1 MHMADALLTP
11 AVAGVMYAASAVV
24 AGASIVELHKE
35 EKQDLTSAAKKLPT
49 MAVMSALVFA
59 GQMINYTIPGT
70 GSSGHLCGGLLL
82 TSVLGPWAGF
92 LSMIVILTIQC
103 LFFADGGLLALGANV
118 WNMAFYGCFVGYFLI
133 YRPLMRS
140 RCFARRGE
148 RAANR
153 LKITL
158 ASVLGCVLTLQLGAF
173 SVVLET
179 TLSGITDLP
188 FGAFCAIMQPIHL
201 AIGLIE
207 GLITAAVLYEARPE
221 LLRDVR
227 MSGETTGKVSFK
239 GTIAVIAI
247 AAVLVGG
254 GLSLLASGNP
264 DGLEWSLFGNSDAG
278 YTQITVPNLED
289 TRQVASEFVH
299 ALPDY
304 IREVVS
310 ALLPVIVFCALFQL
324 IFRRFH
330 KAQLTKIGIGFL
342 YTFIGLALFLT
353 GVNVGFM
360 PAGHYLGQQLALSGR
375 SWLLIPLGMLIG
387 YFLVTAEPA
396 VHVLNRQVENITN
409 GGISQRAMM
418 LSLSIGVACSVGL
431 AMLRVLT
438 GLSIYWVLIPGY
450 AAALIMS
457 RFVPPVFVGIAF
469 DSGGVASGPMTST
482 FLLPLAMGACSAVG
496 GNVVTDAFGIVALVA
511 LAPLIAIQIM
521 GLLYA
526 RRTQAQTAPNILD
539 DTVVELEEY

>member
-201 AIGLIE
+201 AI
-207 GLITAAVLYEARPE
+207 
-221 LLRDVR
+221 
-227 MSGETTGKVSFK
+227 ETTGKVSFK

-278 YTQITVPNLED
+278 YTQNMGLDEDSYGVQSSAADKAGTVQEK
-289 TRQVASEFVH
+289 TAF
-299 ALPDY
+299 LPDY
-304 IREVVS
+304 SFAGSDSAAGTSVS
-310 ALLPVIVFCALFQL
+310 GIAGAAIVA
-324 IFRRFH
+324 
-330 KAQLTKIGIGFL
+330 A
-342 YTFIGLALFLT
+342 
-353 GVNVGFM
+353 
-360 PAGHYLGQQLALSGR
+360 
-375 SWLLIPLGMLIG
+375 
-387 YFLVTAEPA
+387 
-396 VHVLNRQVENITN
+396 
-409 GGISQRAMM
+409 
-418 LSLSIGVACSVGL
+418 
-431 AMLRVLT
+431 
-438 GLSIYWVLIPGY
+438 
-450 AAALIMS
+450 AAALIC
-457 RFVPPVFVGIAF
+457 G
-469 DSGGVASGPMTST
+469 
-482 FLLPLAMGACSAVG
+482 VG
-496 GNVVTDAFGIVALVA
+496 GICRHKKNHS
-511 LAPLIAIQIM
+511 Q
-521 GLLYA
+521 
-526 RRTQAQTAPNILD
+526 
-539 DTVVELEEY
+539 

>member
-92 LSMIVILTIQC
+92 LSMIVILTIQS
-103 LFFADGGLLALGANV
+103 LFFADGGLMALGANV

-179 TLSGITDLP
+179 TLSGITDLL

-207 GLITAAVLYEARPE
+207 GLITAAVLLFLYEARPE

-227 MSGETTGKVSFK
+227 TGGETTGKVSFK

-278 YTQITVPNLED
+278 YTQNMGLDED
-289 TRQVASEFVH
+289 SYGVQSSAADKAGAVQEKTAF
-299 ALPDY
+299 LPDY
-304 IREVVS
+304 SFAGSDSAAGTSVS
-310 ALLPVIVFCALFQL
+310 GIAGAAIVA
-324 IFRRFH
+324 
-330 KAQLTKIGIGFL
+330 A
-342 YTFIGLALFLT
+342 
-353 GVNVGFM
+353 
-360 PAGHYLGQQLALSGR
+360 
-375 SWLLIPLGMLIG
+375 
-387 YFLVTAEPA
+387 
-396 VHVLNRQVENITN
+396 
-409 GGISQRAMM
+409 
-418 LSLSIGVACSVGL
+418 
-431 AMLRVLT
+431 
-438 GLSIYWVLIPGY
+438 
-450 AAALIMS
+450 AAALICG
-457 RFVPPVFVGIAF
+457 VGGICRHKKSHQQYSKYPSPKPNLCGRLQKELA
-469 DSGGVASGPMTST
+469 
-482 FLLPLAMGACSAVG
+482 AMGIFAPLGEVSTHEQSAAGKCRAAGHGRAGGAGFADAPAQSAVQ
-496 GNVVTDAFGIVALVA
+496 ALCDRA
-511 LAPLIAIQIM
+511 LHRCD
-521 GLLYA
+521 GL
-526 RRTQAQTAPNILD
+526 
-539 DTVVELEEY
+539 VS

>member
-24 AGASIVELHKE
+24 AGVSIVELHKE

-92 LSMIVILTIQC
+92 LSMIVILTIQS
-103 LFFADGGLLALGANV
+103 LFFADGGLMALGANV

-140 RCFARRGE
+140 HCFARRGE

-153 LKITL
+153 IKITL

-207 GLITAAVLYEARPE
+207 GLITAAVLLFLYEARPE
-221 LLRDVR
+221 LLRDV
-227 MSGETTGKVSFK
+227 STGGETAGKVSFK
-239 GTIAVIAI
+239 GTIAVIAL

-278 YTQITVPNLED
+278 YTQNMGLDED
-289 TRQVASEFVH
+289 SYGVQSSAADKAGAVQEKTAF
-299 ALPDY
+299 LPDY
-304 IREVVS
+304 SFAGSDSAAGTSVS
-310 ALLPVIVFCALFQL
+310 
-324 IFRRFH
+324 
-330 KAQLTKIGIGFL
+330 
-342 YTFIGLALFLT
+342 
-353 GVNVGFM
+353 
-360 PAGHYLGQQLALSGR
+360 
-375 SWLLIPLGMLIG
+375 
-387 YFLVTAEPA
+387 
-396 VHVLNRQVENITN
+396 
-409 GGISQRAMM
+409 
-418 LSLSIGVACSVGL
+418 GVAGAAIV
-431 AMLRVLT
+431 AA
-438 GLSIYWVLIPGY
+438 
-450 AAALIMS
+450 AAALIC
-457 RFVPPVFVGIAF
+457 G
-469 DSGGVASGPMTST
+469 
-482 FLLPLAMGACSAVG
+482 VG
-496 GNVVTDAFGIVALVA
+496 GICRHKKRH
-511 LAPLIAIQIM
+511 QS
-521 GLLYA
+521 
-526 RRTQAQTAPNILD
+526 
-539 DTVVELEEY
+539 

>member
-207 GLITAAVLYEARPE
+207 GLITAAVLLFLYEARPT
-221 LLRDVR
+221 RPAPCR
-227 MSGETTGKVSFK
+227 KRRRSCR
-239 GTIAVIAI
+239 TIPSPGAI
-247 AAVLVGG
+247 PRRARPCP
-254 GLSLLASGNP
+254 AS
-264 DGLEWSLFGNSDAG
+264 
-278 YTQITVPNLED
+278 
-289 TRQVASEFVH
+289 R
-299 ALPDY
+299 ALPSW
-304 IREVVS
+304 RRQRRLSAVS
-310 ALLPVIVFCALFQL
+310 AAS
-324 IFRRFH
+324 
-330 KAQLTKIGIGFL
+330 AGIRK
-342 YTFIGLALFLT
+342 TIR
-353 GVNVGFM
+353 NN
-360 PAGHYLGQQLALSGR
+360 Q
-375 SWLLIPLGMLIG
+375 
-387 YFLVTAEPA
+387 
-396 VHVLNRQVENITN
+396 
-409 GGISQRAMM
+409 
-418 LSLSIGVACSVGL
+418 
-431 AMLRVLT
+431 
-438 GLSIYWVLIPGY
+438 
-450 AAALIMS
+450 
-457 RFVPPVFVGIAF
+457 
-469 DSGGVASGPMTST
+469 
-482 FLLPLAMGACSAVG
+482 
-496 GNVVTDAFGIVALVA
+496 
-511 LAPLIAIQIM
+511 
-521 GLLYA
+521 
-526 RRTQAQTAPNILD
+526 
-539 DTVVELEEY
+539 